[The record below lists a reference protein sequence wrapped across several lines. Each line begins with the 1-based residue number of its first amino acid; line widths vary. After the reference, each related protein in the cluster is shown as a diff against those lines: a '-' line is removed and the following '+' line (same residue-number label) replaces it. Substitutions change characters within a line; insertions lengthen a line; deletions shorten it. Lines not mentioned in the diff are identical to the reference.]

1 VSSCCNSLNVTIL
14 GIVRDMIPCQ
24 LFTQLSYVAGNHRL
38 SEKKKK
44 KKKKKSQLFY
54 DSLPHRIVVFLV
66 VRKVDRELYL
76 ILLL

>member
-1 VSSCCNSLNVTIL
+1 MTIL

-44 KKKKKSQLFY
+44 EEEE
-54 DSLPHRIVVFLV
+54 ITT
-66 VRKVDRELYL
+66 
-76 ILLL
+76 IL